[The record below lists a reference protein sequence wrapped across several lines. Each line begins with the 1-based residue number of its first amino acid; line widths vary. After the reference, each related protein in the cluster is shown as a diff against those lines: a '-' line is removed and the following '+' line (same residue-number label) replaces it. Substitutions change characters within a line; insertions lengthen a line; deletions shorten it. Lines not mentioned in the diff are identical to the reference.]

1 MDKKSLIALSV
12 LGSLTAISAQ
22 AANKVADARGNAMGN
37 TGVASA
43 DYLTAPF
50 YNPALAA
57 NYRDHDDFGVF
68 IGIDVSASDK
78 DDAISELDDLQD
90 NIDDLNDSGSTDT
103 TEIDANLAEL
113 DGSKP
118 VQVSAGT
125 GIAVALP
132 TELVSS
138 NLFIRGYAEI
148 IAQTDVAVENGNY
161 NYQTSDVDFV
171 AFGYIEAGLAL
182 AQYYTIADQQ
192 FSFGITP
199 KYQQMRT
206 YAQIAT
212 VEDFEVDDY
221 DESETSKSA
230 FNFDLGAVWY
240 LDNFR
245 TAIAVKDLIAQEID
259 VVDTSG
265 EINGSYH
272 LDTQVTLGVAY
283 SSDYF
288 VAAIDADL
296 TTQKRFEGIG
306 TDDDTQFVRFGV
318 EGNAWGW
325 AQLRAG
331 YEIDLEETLDNS
343 ITAGIGFSPF
353 DLVSLDIAG
362 SYAGEN
368 QAGVSANLALTF

>member
-1 MDKKSLIALSV
+1 MSKKSLLALAILS
-12 LGSLTAISAQ
+12 SLAVSNVHAS
-22 AANKVADARGNAMGN
+22 NKIADARGNAMGN

-68 IGIDVSASDK
+68 IGIDVAASDK

-90 NIDDLNDSGSTDT
+90 NIDELNDSNSTDT
-103 TEIDANLAEL
+103 TAIDANLAEL
-113 DGSKP
+113 DGSQP

-125 GIAVALP
+125 SIAIALP
-132 TELVSS
+132 TKVVSS
-138 NLFIRGYAEI
+138 NLFVRGYAEI
-148 IAQTDVAVENGNY
+148 IAQTDITDE
-161 NYQTSDVDFV
+161 YQTSNVDFV
-171 AFGYIEAGLAL
+171 AFGYVEAGLTF
-182 AQYYTIADQQ
+182 AQQYTIAGQQ

-206 YAQIAT
+206 YAQIVT
-212 VEDFEVDDY
+212 VEDFDLDDY
-221 DESETSKSA
+221 DESETSESA

-240 LDNFR
+240 VDNFR
-245 TAIAVKDLIAQEID
+245 TAIAVKDLIDQEID
-259 VVDTSG
+259 VIDTSG
-265 EINGSYH
+265 AINGSYH
-272 LDTQVTLGVAY
+272 LDTQVTVAVAY
-283 SSDYF
+283 SADYF

-296 TTQKRFEGIG
+296 TKQKRFEGIG
-306 TDDDTQFVRFGV
+306 TDDDTQFIRFGV

>member
-1 MDKKSLIALSV
+1 MSKKSLLALAILS
-12 LGSLTAISAQ
+12 SLAASNASAS
-22 AANKVADARGNAMGN
+22 NKIADARGNAMGN

-68 IGIDVSASDK
+68 IGIDVAASDK

-90 NIDDLNDSGSTDT
+90 NIDELNDSGSNDT
-103 TEIDANLAEL
+103 TAIDANLTEL
-113 DGSKP
+113 DGSQP

-125 GIAVALP
+125 GIAIALP
-132 TELVSS
+132 TKLVSS
-138 NLFIRGYAEI
+138 NLFVRGYAEI
-148 IAQTDVAVENGNY
+148 IAQTDVTNDYE
-161 NYQTSDVDFV
+161 TSNVDFV
-171 AFGYIEAGLAL
+171 AFGYVEAGLAL
-182 AQYYTIADQQ
+182 AQQYTIAGQE

-212 VEDFEVDDY
+212 VENFDLDDY
-221 DESETSKSA
+221 DESETSESA

-259 VVDTSG
+259 VIDTSG
-265 EINGSYH
+265 AINGSYH

-296 TTQKRFEGIG
+296 TKQKRFEGIG
-306 TDDDTQFVRFGV
+306 TDDDTQFVRLGL

-368 QAGVSANLALTF
+368 QVGVSANLALTF

>member
-1 MDKKSLIALSV
+1 
-12 LGSLTAISAQ
+12 
-22 AANKVADARGNAMGN
+22 
-37 TGVASA
+37 
-43 DYLTAPF
+43 
-50 YNPALAA
+50 
-57 NYRDHDDFGVF
+57 
-68 IGIDVSASDK
+68 
-78 DDAISELDDLQD
+78 
-90 NIDDLNDSGSTDT
+90 
-103 TEIDANLAEL
+103 
-113 DGSKP
+113 
-118 VQVSAGT
+118 VSAGT
-125 GIAVALP
+125 GIAIALP
-132 TELVSS
+132 TKLVSS
-138 NLFIRGYAEI
+138 NLFVRGYAEI
-148 IAQTDVAVENGNY
+148 IAQTDVTNDYE
-161 NYQTSDVDFV
+161 TSNVDFV
-171 AFGYIEAGLAL
+171 AFGYVEAGLAL
-182 AQYYTIADQQ
+182 AQQYTIAGQE

-212 VEDFEVDDY
+212 VENFDLDDY
-221 DESETSKSA
+221 DESETSESA

-259 VVDTSG
+259 VIDTSG
-265 EINGSYH
+265 AINGSYH

-296 TTQKRFEGIG
+296 TKQKRFEGIG
-306 TDDDTQFVRFGV
+306 TDDDTQFVRLGL

-368 QAGVSANLALTF
+368 QVGVSANLALTF